1 MAAVLLVLSIIAT
14 VVGTACAASAQRFP
28 AHQGKLEQLGG
39 GLFVG
44 GIALLGFSFPY
55 I

>member
-1 MAAVLLVLSIIAT
+1 VATVLLLLSIIAT
-14 VVGTACAASAQRFP
+14 GVGTACAAVARRYP
-28 AHQGKLEQLGG
+28 THRKMLEQCGG

-44 GIALLGFSFPY
+44 GIALLGFSLPY